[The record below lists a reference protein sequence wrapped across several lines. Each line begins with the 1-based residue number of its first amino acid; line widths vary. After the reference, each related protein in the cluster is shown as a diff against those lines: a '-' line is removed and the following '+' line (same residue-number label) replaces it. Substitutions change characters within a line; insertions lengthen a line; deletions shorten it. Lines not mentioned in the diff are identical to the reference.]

1 MIIEIIMNI
10 IPKTKKNLIAELSN
24 QNANLEEQLKL
35 LKKQYDNLVPRHSHL
50 DLTYSSKS
58 NF

>member
-1 MIIEIIMNI
+1 MNI
-10 IPKTKKNLIAELSN
+10 IPKTKKNLIIELSN

-35 LKKQYDNLVPRHSHL
+35 LKKQYDTLVPRHSQL
-50 DLTYSSKS
+50 DLTYPSKS